1 MNIATPYIP
10 SHVAKDG
17 VFKFDIYADPRVTED
32 VQGSYARILANAPDV
47 FYTPLNGGHWIV
59 RRYDIIS
66 EIVKDPEHFSC
77 REMQIPRVPNPPV
90 FIPLSLDPPE
100 NIPFRQAL
108 MPRFSPKAIQQ
119 LEPKLREWAI
129 KLVDEV
135 ASRGECDFVHDIA
148 SRYPVTIFME
158 LMGMPLERLR
168 EFRQIADQ
176 YFNARTPEEFAA
188 IIPTV
193 IGIMTELVELRRKD
207 PGNDLVSHLIAA
219 DLGGGRKMTLDEL
232 QRTCFLLF
240 LGGMDTVT
248 NVTGFTYQHFAC
260 DPALQERLA
269 QKSELIPNFVE
280 EALRLYGVVSNP
292 RIIAKDCN
300 RFGVSFREGDMVL
313 CVLSLAGRDDRV
325 NPNPNML
332 DIDRPKKA
340 HLTFSTG
347 PHLCVGHVLAR
358 AEMRVL
364 TEEWLK
370 RIPSFS
376 LAPGALHKFRLGTVN
391 ALESLPLQWWD
402 TAN

>member
-10 SHVAKDG
+10 SHVAKDR

-100 NIPFRQAL
+100 NIPYRQAL

-176 YFNARTPEEFAA
+176 YFSARTPEEFAA

-269 QKSELIPNFVE
+269 QKPELIPNFVE

-292 RIIAKDCN
+292 RIIAKDCD

-391 ALESLPLQWWD
+391 ALESLPLQWWE

>member
-1 MNIATPYIP
+1 MAQSN
-10 SHVAKDG
+10 S
-17 VFKFDIYADPRVTED
+17 
-32 VQGSYARILANAPDV
+32 RILADAPDV

-66 EIVKDPEHFSC
+66 DIMKDPEHFSC
-77 REMQIPRVPNPPV
+77 REMQIPRVPDPPV

-100 NIPFRQAL
+100 NIPYRQAL

-119 LEPKLREWAI
+119 LEPKLRAWAI

-269 QKSELIPNFVE
+269 QKPELIPNFVE

-292 RIIAKDCN
+292 RIIAKDCD

-391 ALESLPLQWWD
+391 ALESLPLQWWE